1 MRCNQVTISNEIL
14 EALKECGDSENFA
27 YIYKRP
33 VRTEQSPSEKA
44 VPSTVGYAHKGMSK
58 ELRNQFNLIAGK
70 YADVN
75 KSQYYSLKLISINS
89 SVFLDGYWD
98 ACFKV
103 FNDCGNEIE
112 GPLLIAISGE
122 TGQIYSM
129 EELIMNNSENQNV
142 KISNESVNSK

>member
-1 MRCNQVTISNEIL
+1 MDEKFHLFSDGSCDLPPELTREKNITVVPFYVSFGDEPYQKEI
-14 EALKECGDSENFA
+14 KE
-27 YIYKRP
+27 
-33 VRTEQSPSEKA
+33 
-44 VPSTVGYAHKGMSK
+44 
-58 ELRNQFNLIAGK
+58 IAGK

-75 KSQYYSLKLISINS
+75 KSQYYSLKLISIKP

-98 ACFKV
+98 ACYKV

-129 EELIMNNSENQNV
+129 EELIMNDSENQNV
-142 KISNESVNSK
+142 KISNETVNERKDKSGTQM

>member
-1 MRCNQVTISNEIL
+1 MEELGKMLTKKEI
-14 EALKECGDSENFA
+14 KE
-27 YIYKRP
+27 
-33 VRTEQSPSEKA
+33 
-44 VPSTVGYAHKGMSK
+44 
-58 ELRNQFNLIAGK
+58 IAGK

-75 KSQYYSLKLISINS
+75 KSQYYSLKLISIKP

-98 ACFKV
+98 ACYKV

-129 EELIMNNSENQNV
+129 EELIMNDSENQNV
-142 KISNESVNSK
+142 KISNEPVNERKDKSGTQM

>member
-1 MRCNQVTISNEIL
+1 MPTGISHIMEELDKMLTKKEI
-14 EALKECGDSENFA
+14 KE
-27 YIYKRP
+27 
-33 VRTEQSPSEKA
+33 
-44 VPSTVGYAHKGMSK
+44 
-58 ELRNQFNLIAGK
+58 IAGK

-75 KSQYYSLKLISINS
+75 KSQYYSLKFISINP

-98 ACFKV
+98 ACYKV
-103 FNDCGNEIE
+103 FNDFGNEIE

-142 KISNESVNSK
+142 KISNEPVNSKSRYNFSLCQEKTLDT